1 MEQDNNMRIGSRLL
15 AGLIAIIIML
25 VIFYGLDHLVMGMQG
40 LPLNLDL
47 SPAG

>member
-1 MEQDNNMRIGSRLL
+1 MQTNDNNTLL
-15 AGLIAIIIML
+15 NML
-25 VIFYGLDHLVMGMQG
+25 VSVIISFVAVLAFFYGLDHLIMSMQG